1 MARAADI
8 AILKIHRE
16 LAKSNYRM
24 TLFKQNVQLEEHRLN
39 VTCGIGHSA
48 LITGSSTPGPTLGYL
63 PYQGCCP
70 LRLCLC
76 AKYKVS
82 HLFLGKLIRQ
92 RKFSFVLF
100 LTIVIGTSGTG

>member
-1 MARAADI
+1 MPRAVDI
-8 AILKIHRE
+8 VILKIHRE
-16 LAKSNYRM
+16 LVKSNYRI

-39 VTCGIGHSA
+39 LTGGIGHSA
-48 LITGSSTPGPTLGYL
+48 LITVSSTPGPTLSYL
-63 PYQGCCP
+63 PYQGRCP

-76 AKYKVS
+76 ANYKVS
-82 HLFLGKLIRQ
+82 HLFLGKLVRQ